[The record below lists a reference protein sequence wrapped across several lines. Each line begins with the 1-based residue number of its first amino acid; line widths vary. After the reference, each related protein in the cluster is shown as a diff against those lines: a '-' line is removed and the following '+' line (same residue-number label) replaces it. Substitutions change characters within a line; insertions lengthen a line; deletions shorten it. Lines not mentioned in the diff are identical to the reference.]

1 MAGIDPSI
9 PLQAKSP
16 VALEGPMEM
25 VGKAMQ
31 LKQLGLQ
38 GQHMGLENQMLGLNM
53 QNQQAM
59 QAALKDPS
67 LRNPDGTIDTNKL
80 LSTVPSPQGI
90 AAAGSIG
97 KAQGEA
103 AKLTQTNQT
112 MAFERNAKA
121 LTGIAALAQVQPTGT
136 AADVAN
142 VHKYIDGQV
151 QLGLLK
157 PDEAAQ
163 IHSHV
168 PANAAELPD
177 YYRKSAMALATPI
190 LAAAGITGK
199 IVMDNGNVVQIG
211 QAPGMNPAAYP
222 KQGPGSV
229 DALPGSPPVAQGAA
243 PAGQPPPPVSPTG
256 TGVSVLATMPKQVMP
271 DTLTKIL
278 QHVPGA
284 INPDGS
290 YNMANPTVIKA
301 IDAKLTWH
309 APAMTAIMQM
319 KPDTSGSFGGMS
331 KDQLISI
338 GDIMAKQGFGAAR
351 LGSGPL
357 ATKIGMEAWKAWTAD
372 QASKNS
378 GVIPDPNVMGA
389 VYHADKGS
397 LAQAT
402 KTYDMIRGF
411 EGTML
416 KNYDQLQSLFAKIP
430 DTGSPWIN
438 KPLRDVAAGKFGD
451 GPTAAAKFAIQYQ
464 IPEIVKL
471 SSTMGGVGG
480 VVSDEAKTKIEAA
493 GINDSASMAGLKAIY
508 EGVIKPDAKNRE
520 STQRDI
526 INQISSRMG
535 GGSAPQA
542 PALPPSKVNPA
553 NGKTYVLN
561 PSDGKYYL
569 PAGSK

>member
-1 MAGIDPSI
+1 MPGIDPSI

-16 VALEGPMEM
+16 VALESPMEM

-80 LSTVPSPQGI
+80 LSMVPSPQGI
-90 AAAGSIG
+90 AAAESIG

-103 AKLTQTNQT
+103 AKLAQTNQT
-112 MAFERNAKA
+112 MAMERHAKA
-121 LTGIAALAQVQPTGT
+121 LTGIAALAQAQPTGT

-151 QLGLLK
+151 QSGLLK
-157 PDEAAQ
+157 QDEADQ

-168 PANAAELPD
+168 PMNAAELPD

-199 IVMDNGNVVQIG
+199 IIMDNGNVVQIG

-222 KQGPGSV
+222 KQGPVAGSGSV
-229 DALPGSPPVAQGAA
+229 DALPGSPPVAQGVA
-243 PAGQPPPPVSPTG
+243 PASQPPPPVSPTG

-271 DTLTKIL
+271 DNLTKMFGKI
-278 QHVPGA
+278 
-284 INPDGS
+284 PDALDANGNW
-290 YNMANPTVIKA
+290 NMSNPTVINA
-301 IDAKLTWH
+301 VDAKLKWH
-309 APAMTAIMQM
+309 APAVTQIMMQ
-319 KPDTSGSFGGMS
+319 KPSADGSIMGMS
-331 KDQLISI
+331 KEQLIA
-338 GDIMAKQGFGAAR
+338 GGEIMAKQGFGAAR
-351 LGSGPL
+351 LGSGPM
-357 ATKIGMEAWKAWTAD
+357 ATKIGMEMWKAYTQDA
-372 QASKNS
+372 ASKNS

-402 KTYDMIRGF
+402 KVYDMVRGF
-411 EGTML
+411 EGTMQ
-416 KNYDQLQSLFAKIP
+416 KNYQQLLSLWKNIP
-430 DTGSPWIN
+430 DTGSPWVD
-438 KPLRDVAAGKFGD
+438 KPLRDVAAGKFGSA
-451 GPTAAAKFAIQYQ
+451 PVAAAKFAIQYQ

-471 SSTMGGVGG
+471 TSTMGGVGG
-480 VVSDEAKTKIEAA
+480 VVSDEARSKMEVA
-493 GINDSASMAGLKAIY
+493 GINDGASIKQLKAIY
-508 EGVIKPDAKNRE
+508 DGVVIPDAHNRE
-520 STQRDI
+520 STQLDI
-526 INQISSRMG
+526 IHQISARMG

-542 PALPPSKVNPA
+542 PKTNVEGEISPT
-553 NGKTYVLN
+553 GKFKFSGGTWVPN
-561 PSDGKYYL
+561 K
-569 PAGSK
+569 